1 MMTDHSFSGRCN
13 MRRSLLML
21 ALVGCTGLLHAG
33 QAPSAE
39 PAESSVPDARAPIG
53 DALDESM
60 KAAEAAY
67 QLTQRDDRGNWLDPT
82 VFTAITP
89 MTVPDVAIRLPA
101 DQEE

>member
-1 MMTDHSFSGRCN
+1 MTDHSFSGRCN

-21 ALVGCTGLLHAG
+21 ALVGCTGLLHAA
-33 QAPSAE
+33 QAPLPESAE
-39 PAESSVPDARAPIG
+39 NAGAPSG

-67 QLTQRDDRGNWLDPT
+67 QLTQQDDRGNWLDPT